1 MATVDHVHPTVPPAR
16 ASGAA
21 ATLTAIVLAASV
33 AAAGAALLALAGA
46 VLPVA
51 WAAPAM
57 ASSRSPGMA
66 ASVPAARHVVLIGVP
81 GLLWTDMTAARMPS
95 LWRLARQGSAGSL
108 SVTGVHPL
116 TCPADGWLTLNAG
129 NRAAWPAAAR
139 GSLPAAARG
148 HARRPGRW
156 PGRRVFGPDR
166 ADALHRL
173 RQCPAQREPVLGAA
187 PRRRGPAGVRHRGR
201 PGAGLALASPA
212 GRVTSYLAGTAGLT
226 RAVLARCP
234 LTVIDLGPLP
244 AGGAPRRAAV
254 AADDREIGRVSTAL
268 PAGTRLVVTAPA
280 DGAVPHLHPIVITGP
295 GYRSGLLTSPL
306 TRQPGLAVLTD
317 LTPTIAGWL
326 GRPVPGTAVGAR
338 LGRTGRP
345 GLAAAITGLA
355 SQDTAA
361 QVYRATMP
369 WFFIMF
375 GLAGGLLFG
384 LIAILGRAGP
394 GGRPPPRPRIAG
406 TAGVFLGSVPAGSFL
421 ASLAPWPEA
430 PHPALLLYGLSVAWA
445 AVIAA
450 AACVGPW
457 RRDPLGP
464 PGFVGAVTLAVIAID
479 VMTGSH
485 LQLGTPFGLSALVA
499 GRFYGIGNNA
509 VLVYAASGLLL
520 CGWAGSAALRRGSR
534 RLAVAGISAVAVV
547 AVTAA
552 GWPGFG
558 AKVGGTIAMLPG
570 FLLLIAVAAGARVT
584 AWRGLLMVAS
594 GAAAATALAVAA
606 YLLPGHSDIGAFTGQ
621 VLHGG
626 AAAIVHRKV
635 RANVGSLTVSPGSLV
650 IPVVVAAAGAVIGW
664 PGRFR
669 ARRLVRGYADLPLL
683 RPLLAAIW
691 LVGLLGWLTEDSGV
705 TVPAAGLPLIL
716 PLLVAILAAVPATPA
731 TRGAGQPGAAARARP
746 PAGAGPAQPAGRGRG
761 DGRPRLVGH
770 RRTRLSL
777 SSHRGSSQ
785 EYVGAIPVVQDRGRP
800 AAARA
805 VATQDHGAGAYP
817 ARRGRHPGVQPPV
830 RR

>member
-16 ASGAA
+16 AAGAA
-21 ATLTAIVLAASV
+21 ATMAAIVLAAS
-33 AAAGAALLALAGA
+33 GAAVGAVLLALAGA
-46 VLPVA
+46 VLPGG
-51 WAAPAM
+51 AAPAV
-57 ASSRSPGMA
+57 ASSRSPGRA
-66 ASVPAARHVVLIGVP
+66 TSVPAARHVVLIGVP
-81 GLLWTDMTAARMPS
+81 GLLWTDVTAARMPS
-95 LWRLARQGSAGSL
+95 LWRLAGQGSVGNLA
-108 SVTGVHPL
+108 VTGVHPL

-129 NRAAWPAAAR
+129 NRAAAPRPAGGACPPLPAVTPAVPAAGQAGAFPAR
-139 GSLPAAARG
+139 IARLPSIVSANAG
-148 HARRPGRW
+148 LSENPSWG
-156 PGRRVFGPDR
+156 
-166 ADALHRL
+166 LL
-173 RQCPAQREPVLGAA
+173 RGAA
-187 PRRRGPAGVRHRGR
+187 GPRGCATAAG
-201 PGAGLALASPA
+201 PGAALALASPA
-212 GRVTSYLAGTAGLT
+212 GRVTSYLAGVSGLT

-244 AGGAPRRAAV
+244 AGAAPRRAAV
-254 AADDREIGRVSTAL
+254 AAADDREIGRVSAAL
-268 PAGTRLVVTAPA
+268 PPGTRLVVTAPA

-295 GYRSGLLTSPL
+295 GYRSGLLTSPS

-338 LGRTGRP
+338 LGRDGRP

-355 SQDTAA
+355 GQDTAA

-369 WFFIMF
+369 WFFTIF

-384 LIAILGRAGP
+384 LAAVLRGAGRRMWA
-394 GGRPPPRPRIAG
+394 RA
-406 TAGVFLGSVPAGSFL
+406 AGVFLGSVPAGSFL

-450 AACVGPW
+450 AACGGPW

-485 LQLGTPFGLSALVA
+485 LQPGTPFGLSALVA

-520 CGWAGSAALRRGSR
+520 CGWIGSAALRRGSR
-534 RLAVAGISAVAVV
+534 RLAVAGISAVAVA

-558 AKVGGTIAMLPG
+558 AKVGGTIAMVPG
-570 FLLLIAVAAGARVT
+570 FLLLIAVAAGARIT
-584 AWRGLLMVAS
+584 AGRGLLMVAS
-594 GAAAATALAVAA
+594 GAAVATALAVAA
-606 YLLPGHSDIGAFTGQ
+606 YLLPGHSDIGGFVGQ

-626 AAAIVHRKV
+626 AASIVHRKV
-635 RANVGSLTVSPGSLV
+635 RANVGSLTVSAGSLV

-691 LVGLLGWLTEDSGV
+691 LVGLLGWLAEDSGV

-716 PLLVAILAAVPATPA
+716 PLLVAILAAVPAA
-731 TRGAGQPGAAARARP
+731 PGAAT
-746 PAGAGPAQPAGRGRG
+746 
-761 DGRPRLVGH
+761 RPRETAGH
-770 RRTRLSL
+770 ASSRT
-777 SSHRGSSQ
+777 G
-785 EYVGAIPVVQDRGRP
+785 E
-800 AAARA
+800 
-805 VATQDHGAGAYP
+805 
-817 ARRGRHPGVQPPV
+817 PGYL
-830 RR
+830 

>member
-1 MATVDHVHPTVPPAR
+1 M
-16 ASGAA
+16 
-21 ATLTAIVLAASV
+21 
-33 AAAGAALLALAGA
+33 
-46 VLPVA
+46 
-51 WAAPAM
+51 
-57 ASSRSPGMA
+57 
-66 ASVPAARHVVLIGVP
+66 
-81 GLLWTDMTAARMPS
+81 
-95 LWRLARQGSAGSL
+95 
-108 SVTGVHPL
+108 
-116 TCPADGWLTLNAG
+116 
-129 NRAAWPAAAR
+129 
-139 GSLPAAARG
+139 
-148 HARRPGRW
+148 
-156 PGRRVFGPDR
+156 
-166 ADALHRL
+166 
-173 RQCPAQREPVLGAA
+173 
-187 PRRRGPAGVRHRGR
+187 
-201 PGAGLALASPA
+201 
-212 GRVTSYLAGTAGLT
+212 
-226 RAVLARCP
+226 
-234 LTVIDLGPLP
+234 
-244 AGGAPRRAAV
+244 
-254 AADDREIGRVSTAL
+254 
-268 PAGTRLVVTAPA
+268 
-280 DGAVPHLHPIVITGP
+280 
-295 GYRSGLLTSPL
+295 
-306 TRQPGLAVLTD
+306 
-317 LTPTIAGWL
+317 
-326 GRPVPGTAVGAR
+326 
-338 LGRTGRP
+338 
-345 GLAAAITGLA
+345 
-355 SQDTAA
+355 
-361 QVYRATMP
+361 
-369 WFFIMF
+369 
-375 GLAGGLLFG
+375 
-384 LIAILGRAGP
+384 
-394 GGRPPPRPRIAG
+394 
-406 TAGVFLGSVPAGSFL
+406 
-421 ASLAPWPEA
+421 
-430 PHPALLLYGLSVAWA
+430 
-445 AVIAA
+445 IAA

-584 AWRGLLMVAS
+584 AGRGLLMVAS
-594 GAAAATALAVAA
+594 GAAVATALAVAA

-731 TRGAGQPGAAARARP
+731 TRGAGQPGAPHGPGRPPGPGRPARRART
-746 PAGAGPAQPAGRGRG
+746 GRR
-761 DGRPRLVGH
+761 RPRLVGH